1 VSRSRQQD
9 FHSSYYQVK
18 SSLDDAIEFT
28 ITYCS
33 SFCWLPFSIV
43 KFSNSGIFIASIFVK
58 LNGMAEEN
66 KDVAIKE
73 EEIDLEVAA
82 KKKAEDVIKRL
93 EKETGKSIPDELRE
107 KHFGYRNIKHIRTF
121 IERGHEYNANL
132 FLRQCMRDLK
142 LEMMEKGVIP
152 RPPPKLTSG
161 QGAAKATGVVDY
173 YNIHESTLMR
183 LSKN

>member
-1 VSRSRQQD
+1 
-9 FHSSYYQVK
+9 
-18 SSLDDAIEFT
+18 
-28 ITYCS
+28 
-33 SFCWLPFSIV
+33 
-43 KFSNSGIFIASIFVK
+43 
-58 LNGMAEEN
+58 MAEGN
-66 KDVAIKE
+66 KEVVIKE

-82 KKKAEDVIKRL
+82 KKKAEDVIKQL

-107 KHFGYRNIKHIRTF
+107 KHLGHRNIKHVRTF

-142 LEMMEKGVIP
+142 LEMVEKGIIP
-152 RPPPKLTSG
+152 RPQPKLTPG
-161 QGAAKATGVVDY
+161 QRAAKAEGAIDY

>member
-1 VSRSRQQD
+1 MSRSRQQD

-33 SFCWLPFSIV
+33 SLCWFPFSIV
-43 KFSNSGIFIASIFVK
+43 KFSNSGIFIASIFVE

-66 KDVAIKE
+66 KEVAIKE

-152 RPPPKLTSG
+152 RPQPKLTSG
-161 QGAAKATGVVDY
+161 QGAAKATGAVDY